1 MGNNVFPKKWRNR
14 ADGMTLIELL
24 CCLLIIS
31 ILAAMYLG
39 VIADAFVH
47 IKKFLK
53 SMQ

>member
-1 MGNNVFPKKWRNR
+1 MGNDAFPKKRRNR
-14 ADGMTLIELL
+14 VGGMTMIELL
-24 CCLLIIS
+24 CCLGIIT

-47 IKKFLK
+47 IKKFLR